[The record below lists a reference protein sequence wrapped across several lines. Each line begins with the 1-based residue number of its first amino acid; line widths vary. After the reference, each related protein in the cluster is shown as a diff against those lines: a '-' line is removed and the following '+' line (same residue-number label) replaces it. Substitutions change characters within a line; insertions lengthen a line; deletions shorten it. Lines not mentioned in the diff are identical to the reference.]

1 MKLRYL
7 VTGLIM
13 VSLLLGACQPEV
25 VEVIKEV
32 PVEQI
37 VEVEKIVEVE
47 AAKSGKLKFTVPV
60 EPDLLD
66 PSVSSSRYDAVVISA
81 LYDALVFRNNDGDY
95 VPWLAESW
103 DVSDDGLVW
112 TFKLR
117 SDVTFHDGTPFNAEA
132 VKFNFDRA
140 VDPATKSQAAEGQLG
155 ACSDTQVSVSST
167 HLTLPTSD
175 LV

>member
-66 PSVSSSRYDAVVISA
+66 PSVSSSLSLI
-81 LYDALVFRNNDGDY
+81 
-95 VPWLAESW
+95 
-103 DVSDDGLVW
+103 
-112 TFKLR
+112 
-117 SDVTFHDGTPFNAEA
+117 HI
-132 VKFNFDRA
+132 
-140 VDPATKSQAAEGQLG
+140 
-155 ACSDTQVSVSST
+155 
-167 HLTLPTSD
+167 
-175 LV
+175 